1 MWKPLA
7 PSGSACNL
15 RIMAISFRIGFAE
28 TMTHA
33 AGSAMTA
40 RLSCNRPWLRLA
52 AFIPISILSIF
63 ATMLALV
70 MVGVLV
76 PGLYDRMAGVGDLL
90 DDNPLRLVEESIRSL
105 IFAVAIGLVSISF
118 LAAACLTW
126 RAPPGQFVWPGR
138 RFDLKLFSVGILL
151 MMAIQILWIP
161 FSLAMGGEWRP
172 PVFDPYYVGHTRVF
186 YAAAMAG
193 ALLIA
198 AAAEEI
204 FFRGVVL
211 RVSGLITRR
220 ALVLCLMNG
229 LMFSAFH
236 LDPDP
241 VSFLQ
246 RTLAGMGWTWA
257 ALRLGGLEFAIGS
270 HFANN
275 LFLALFWSPIST
287 GTQMQEVHWA
297 VLAPELATIAIVVA
311 IVEVLARRQ
320 VRAGPSPVAPS
331 TA

>member
-1 MWKPLA
+1 
-7 PSGSACNL
+7 
-15 RIMAISFRIGFAE
+15 
-28 TMTHA
+28 
-33 AGSAMTA
+33 MTA
-40 RLSCNRPWLRLA
+40 RLSCTRPWLRLA
-52 AFIPISILSIF
+52 AFIPISFLSTL
-63 ATMLALV
+63 APMVALV
-70 MVGVLV
+70 VIGMFV
-76 PGLYDRMAGVGDLL
+76 PGLDNRMAALGDQL
-90 DDNPLRLVEESIRSL
+90 DDNPLRLVEESSQTL
-105 IFAVAIGLVSISF
+105 IFAVAMGLVSISV

-126 RAPPGQFVWPGR
+126 RAPLREFLWPGR
-138 RFDLKLFSVGILL
+138 RFNFKLFGAGILL
-151 MMAIQILWIP
+151 MTVIQILWVP
-161 FSLAMGGEWRP
+161 FSLAMGDELRP

-198 AAAEEI
+198 AAAEEVI
-204 FFRGVVL
+204 FRGVVL

-257 ALRLGGLEFAIGS
+257 ALRLGGLEFAVGS

-275 LFLALFWSPIST
+275 LFLALFWSPMST
-287 GTQMQEVHWA
+287 VTQVQEVSWV
-297 VLAPELATIAIVVA
+297 VLAPELATVAIVVA
-311 IVEVLARRQ
+311 IVEVLARRR
-320 VRAGPSPVAPS
+320 VGADPSPVVPS